1 MITKIWVNDISVLLD
16 KNHILEF
23 IPTDRMTFNQKI
35 NTIVRFSFY
44 LSVLLCLVKQ
54 TFKYLY
60 IFILTLI
67 GTFIIYSTTNNNNI
81 TETFDSFAEL
91 SELTEKKIEAP
102 IEIYPEISQTI
113 LDTEIKEII
122 DEMLDTPEGID
133 DDYNDEN
140 DDTLNYK
147 NIATDSNIIS
157 NNVFNNEPYSNT
169 SDRFYNIPKYQE
181 MDTKLFFSYN
191 YDKNHA
197 QDLASPRRLQ
207 TN

>member
-1 MITKIWVNDISVLLD
+1 
-16 KNHILEF
+16 
-23 IPTDRMTFNQKI
+23 
-35 NTIVRFSFY
+35 
-44 LSVLLCLVKQ
+44 
-54 TFKYLY
+54 
-60 IFILTLI
+60 
-67 GTFIIYSTTNNNNI
+67 
-81 TETFDSFAEL
+81 
-91 SELTEKKIEAP
+91 
-102 IEIYPEISQTI
+102 
-113 LDTEIKEII
+113 
-122 DEMLDTPEGID
+122 MLDTPEGID

-181 MDTKLFFSYN
+181 MDTKLFFSNN
-191 YDKNHA
+191 YDKTHA